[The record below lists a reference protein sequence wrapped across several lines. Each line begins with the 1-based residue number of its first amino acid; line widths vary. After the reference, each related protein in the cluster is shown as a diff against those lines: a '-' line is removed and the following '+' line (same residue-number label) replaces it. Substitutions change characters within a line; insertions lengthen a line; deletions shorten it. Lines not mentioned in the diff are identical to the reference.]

1 MRCGALTAQAE
12 ETLRQYALEPERL
25 TGANLGRYEKGEPL
39 CMEGGPIEHLLI
51 LLEGRA
57 KVSITTE
64 EGNSLLTCFYH
75 GGGVVG
81 DLELLT
87 GQKTAGTNVIV
98 QVPIRCIRIPIE
110 ENRSYLKGCPDF
122 LWQVGLGLGRK
133 LERCSR
139 NSALIILYPLE
150 TRLCSY
156 IGLTQRQGVWQ
167 EQLTETAELLGAS
180 YRHLMRQLR
189 QLCAQGILCKEG
201 RCYRIADRERRRLL
215 GRGFS
220 DPVEGK
226 S

>member
-98 QVPIRCIRIPIE
+98 QVPIRCIRIPMRAE
-110 ENRSYLKGCPDF
+110 ARSLN
-122 LWQVGLGLGRK
+122 L
-133 LERCSR
+133 S
-139 NSALIILYPLE
+139 NSVAIVAYE
-150 TRLCSY
+150 
-156 IGLTQRQGVWQ
+156 
-167 EQLTETAELLGAS
+167 A
-180 YRHLMRQLR
+180 LR
-189 QLCAQGILCKEG
+189 QQGFPELAGEG
-201 RCYRIADRERRRLL
+201 EMAGER
-215 GRGFS
+215 
-220 DPVEGK
+220 
-226 S
+226 